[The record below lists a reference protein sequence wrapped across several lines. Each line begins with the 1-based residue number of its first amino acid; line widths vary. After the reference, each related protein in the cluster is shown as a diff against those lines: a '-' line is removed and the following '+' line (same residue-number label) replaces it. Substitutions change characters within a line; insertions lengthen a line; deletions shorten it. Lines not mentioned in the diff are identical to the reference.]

1 MDRIQTLLEQPRTLP
16 CGAILKNRLAK
27 SAMSDSLGNGEANP
41 TQAQI
46 RLYQRWAQ
54 GGIGLSIIG
63 EVQVDPRYPEKPGN
77 LSLTKYSDKE
87 ALRQL
92 TQRASIT
99 GAHIWPQLGHAGALS
114 HAPISQAKGP
124 STLDVGT
131 LHCEGMTIEEIENL
145 PASYAKAAS
154 IAKEVGFTG
163 VQIHAGHGFLLSQFL
178 SPLFNLRDDKYGGSI
193 ENRCRIILAIIDA
206 VRLAIGPHFPIGIKI
221 NASDLLEGGLTED
234 DALAHIRLLDKTSV
248 DLIEIS
254 AGTYFPGAKSS
265 SDNLSKGV
273 YYKSFAK
280 RAKNLTSIPL
290 MVTGGVKSLSDAC
303 SLLQDKSAD
312 LVGLARAMVLN
323 PDLANDWFAGTNQ
336 TLSFP
341 RFDSPPA
348 EGITA
353 WYTMRINAIALD
365 EEKDFS
371 PTLTLAL
378 KQYLE
383 RDELKSI
390 KWRTFFINPI
400 KSN

>member
-1 MDRIQTLLEQPRTLP
+1 MDRIQTLLEQPLTLP
-16 CGAILKNRLAK
+16 CGAVLKNRLAK
-27 SAMSDSLGNGEANP
+27 SAMSDSLGDGEANP

-46 RLYQRWAQ
+46 RLYERWAQ

-77 LSLTKYSDKE
+77 LSLTKHSDKE
-87 ALRQL
+87 ALRRL

-99 GAHIWPQLGHAGALS
+99 GTHIWPQLGHAGALS

-124 STLDVGT
+124 SALDVGT
-131 LHCEGMTIEEIENL
+131 LHCEGMTIEEIESL

-163 VQIHAGHGFLLSQFL
+163 VQIHAGHGFLLSQFI

-193 ENRCRIILAIIDA
+193 KNRCRIILAIIEA
-206 VRLAIGPHFPIGIKI
+206 IRLQVGPNYPIGIKI
-221 NASDLLEGGLTED
+221 NASDLLEGGLTEE
-234 DALAHIRLLDKTSV
+234 DALAHVSLLDKTSL

-254 AGTYFPGAKSS
+254 GGTYFPGAKSS
-265 SDNLSKGV
+265 SDSASKGV
-273 YYKSFAK
+273 YYKTFAK
-280 RAKNLTSIPL
+280 RAKSLTSIPL
-290 MVTGGVKSLSDAC
+290 MVTGGVKSLSDA
-303 SLLQDKSAD
+303 STLLQDKSTD

-323 PDLANDWFAGTNQ
+323 PNLANDWFAGIHQ

-341 RFDSPPA
+341 RFDSPPT

-353 WYTMRINAIALD
+353 WYTMRINAIAMD
-365 EEKDFS
+365 QEQDFS
-371 PTLTLAL
+371 PPLALAL

-390 KWRTFFINPI
+390 SWNAFFNP
-400 KSN
+400 SN